1 MYSWS
6 LIAVI
11 SLVAFILLWVF
22 FTFVYKKQSKEKF
35 TESKQKSKPKVV
47 LVHASWCQHCVDYIS
62 SKKFDDANAKIGS
75 QVTFEKL
82 DYDENKALAKQYG
95 VSSFPSI
102 VGVSTNGSVKQFEG
116 NREDINALVAF
127 ASSLS

>member
-1 MYSWS
+1 MYSWWS
-6 LIAVI
+6 IAVI
-11 SLVAFILLWVF
+11 LLIVF
-22 FTFVYKKQSKEKF
+22 VLSWALYTFVYKKQSKEKF
-35 TESKQKSKPKVV
+35 TETKQTLKPKVV

-62 SKKFDDANAKIGS
+62 SKKFDAANAKIGS
-75 QVTFEKL
+75 QVSFEKL
-82 DYDENKALAKQYG
+82 DYDENKDLAKKYG

-102 VGVSTNGSVKQFEG
+102 VGISTNGSVKQFEG